1 MKKTSILFL
10 FLSQF
15 LSAQFGSN
23 SSYEISD
30 VLKTFIV
37 PFLVFFIVFFGV
49 FYIISTFEGR
59 NKNEDYSTKEVNSD
73 IWAVL
78 VVITLMI
85 CGLLWICYASDINPY
100 LIVIPTKVVTAF
112 IVSDYAKKKNRN
124 PVLWWFLGFLE
135 FHSAL
140 IVLALVKGLLSPKKY
155 VTDADSTYNDKFSKL
170 NEMLKDNLLNS
181 AEFAKKKKGL
191 ESEYRKSLYLLQQQ
205 NALQQN
211 NDFLSKI
218 ENAYKGGLLTE
229 EEYNSK
235 ISKNRKTEEKIIKEK
250 SVEVSMEDEK
260 EEFRKLHSDG
270 ILTFEEMKEKF
281 GQIENYHRSKT
292 QE

>member
-10 FLSQF
+10 FLSQ
-15 LSAQFGSN
+15 LMSAQFGSN

-37 PFLVFFIVFFGV
+37 PFVIILIVFFGI

-59 NKNEDYSTKEVNSD
+59 NKDEDYSTKEVNSD
-73 IWAVL
+73 IWIIL
-78 VVITLMI
+78 VVITLII
-85 CGLLWICYASDINPY
+85 CGLIWICYANDINPY
-100 LIVIPTKVVTAF
+100 LIVIPAKVLAAF

-140 IVLALVKGLLSPKKY
+140 IVLALVKGLFTPKINL
-155 VTDADSTYNDKFSKL
+155 TDADSSYNDKFTKL
-170 NEMLKDNLLNS
+170 NNMLKDNLLNR
-181 AEFAKKKKGL
+181 AEFANKKKEL
-191 ESEYRKSLYLLQQQ
+191 DSEYRKSIYLLRQQ

-218 ENAYKGGLLTE
+218 ENAYKEGLLTT

-235 ISKNRKTEEKIIKEK
+235 ISKNMKAEEKIITEK
-250 SVEVSMEDEK
+250 SVELSKENEK
-260 EEFRKLHSDG
+260 EKFRKLHSDG
-270 ILTFEEMKEKF
+270 VLTFDELKERF
-281 GQIENYHRSKT
+281 SQIDNLHKT
-292 QE
+292 DNQE